1 MTTRRFLYLFA
12 SASMLFSC
20 ATGGYEITGYF
31 PAAEDGTVVYMTSA
45 DENFTNIDSA
55 VIKNGQFGFAG
66 SSEGRKLCMLLVE
79 KKAVG
84 GPVVIEEGDITV
96 RFGQGMLRGGTHGN
110 EVLQRFVAGKEH
122 LRNLQ
127 GVTSPEFLKN
137 MPIGESMLDSLVA
150 ARDEAEK
157 NLGTYALF
165 AIEQNINNQLGLY
178 LLSQS
183 YASMEVENL
192 NAFLVRVPDYLR
204 DARYNLMREYC
215 DHKIASVKRRK
226 ATAVGSGY
234 VNFELPD
241 LSDKKVL
248 FSKIVEKNRYT
259 LLQFWASWCAPCL
272 AELPALAGVYDEYKK
287 SGFAV
292 VGVSLDSDKESC
304 VAVCAAM
311 KLRWVQLCA
320 PSGGSG
326 ELASAYG
333 VDAIPA
339 NVLVNDSGTIIA
351 RNISP
356 EELARLLKESVA
368 K

>member
-1 MTTRRFLYLFA
+1 MIARRFLYFCA
-12 SASMLFSC
+12 SVSMLFSC
-20 ATGGYEITGYF
+20 ATGGYEINGYF
-31 PAAEDGTVVYMTSA
+31 PTAEDGTVVYMTSA
-45 DENFTNIDSA
+45 DETFTNLDSA
-55 VIKNGQFGFAG
+55 VIKNGQFSFSG

-79 KKAVG
+79 KKAIG
-84 GPVVIEEGDITV
+84 GPVVIEDGDITV

-110 EVLQRFVAGKEH
+110 DVLQRFVAGKEH

-137 MPIGESMLDSLVA
+137 MPIGESMLDSLVT

-157 NLGTYALF
+157 NLDTYALF

-178 LLSQS
+178 MLSQAYS
-183 YASMEVENL
+183 SMDIENL

-204 DARYNLMREYC
+204 DARYDIMREYC
-215 DHKIASVKRRK
+215 DHRMASVKRRK
-226 ATAVGSGY
+226 ATAVGCEY
-234 VNFELPD
+234 LNFELPD

-248 FSKIVEKNRYT
+248 FSTFVEGNRYT

-272 AELPALAGVYDEYKK
+272 AELPALVKVYDEYKK
-287 SGFAV
+287 SGFTV
-292 VGVSLDSDKESC
+292 VGVSLDSDKE
-304 VAVCAAM
+304 ACAAACAGM

-320 PSGGSG
+320 PSGGSS
-326 ELASAYG
+326 ELAAAYG

-339 NVLVNDSGTIIA
+339 NILVNDRGTIIA

-356 EELARLLKESVA
+356 EELARLLKESLG